1 MSIQVEGL
9 EVKIKSNGKTASEG
23 INALISS
30 MKNVAKNSEGAQKSL
45 KSFNSVLQN
54 TADIAKSI
62 KENLPKNIIGDFSK
76 SFKGLDG
83 VSKKINDVK
92 EQMNDSM
99 RNAGV
104 ENVTDTQ
111 KAVVGE
117 AEAFK
122 DANAEL
128 QKHTSNTIALTGH
141 LDNLR
146 WKLNQTKEAYA
157 EAMRK
162 NDDSKARKLAE
173 QYHTLEKQIQSA
185 TKAQL
190 NFGKVGEIINKA
202 KSVAFYRVIRT
213 AIKGVTDAM
222 KDGLENAY
230 QFSKVMGGEL
240 AEKMDS
246 LASITKQ
253 MKNQFGSAFS
263 ELIIAV
269 KPALDAIING
279 AIKVADTISQIFATL
294 NGDKVYK
301 RANPLSEQW
310 KEATAS
316 AKQYKDLVLGIDEL
330 NILNE
335 SSGGAG
341 GKKQED
347 YASMFEYAPVDSN
360 AWWKDTVDYIRDN
373 FDMIKATAFTIGG
386 LIGAWKVS
394 KVALDF
400 VKNFSSLKDNL
411 KMPIGLTLA
420 IAGATVEFAGA
431 YDWAKNGASIK
442 NILQTVLGAGAL
454 IGGGALAFGAT
465 SLWLTIPLA
474 IAIPVIA
481 IHFADKAEVQQ
492 RLEESP
498 LAGFLDMVQAKIDEW
513 EKANAEIEINIITRQ
528 DAIDSA
534 ISDINGVKTAID
546 RVFELTEGQKVLPQN
561 LFEVKGLIEGIN
573 KMNLDGI
580 HIDLDA
586 DGNIA
591 QTKKDLDLALESL
604 LAFKLSALASDEMV
618 KALVDIKRESAE
630 LAEQD
635 EALKAVQEEL
645 VKATES
651 YQEAYAKYDGLV
663 EKYSGTFSMLS
674 KEVRDAKKDYEV
686 SKGEIDRLKGA
697 VEEINKKHDETKERL
712 NKAQEQ
718 YNFYNEIQ
726 ADAGKVARE
735 QLHPELQGVNDVV
748 TAQVGLLHDATQA
761 MKDYSNAMDD
771 VARKNNST
779 SVISKFNYQSPFPT
793 RGFAEGGFPETGQL
807 FLAREAGAEMVGSVG
822 GHTAVANNDQIVQGI
837 ENGVSSA
844 VAQVLAPYL
853 SQIERNT
860 RETANKDMTV
870 RIGDRDIAKANN
882 RGQKLIGAT
891 IMS

>member
-1 MSIQVEGL
+1 MAIQVEGL

-30 MKNVAKNSEGAQKSL
+30 MKNVAKNSDGAQKSL

-54 TADIAKSI
+54 TADIAKNI

-111 KAVVGE
+111 NAVAGE
-117 AEAFK
+117 AEAFR

-157 EAMRK
+157 EATRK

-269 KPALDAIING
+269 KPVLDAIING

-294 NGDKVYK
+294 NGDKIYK

-316 AKQYKDLVLGIDEL
+316 AKKYKDLVLGIDEL

-360 AWWKDTVDYIRDN
+360 AWWKDSVDYIRDN
-373 FDMIKATAFTIGG
+373 FDIIKTTALAIGTT
-386 LIGAWKVS
+386 IGAWKITKGV
-394 KVALDF
+394 VDF
-400 VKNFSSLKDNL
+400 FKNFKTLRDGLK
-411 KMPIGLTLA
+411 KPVGLTLA
-420 IAGATVEFAGA
+420 VTGATFEFLGGYDIAKSGA
-431 YDWAKNGASIK
+431 NIK
-442 NILQTVLGAGAL
+442 NILETILGAGAF

-474 IAIPVIA
+474 IAIPIIGYELGIKSLGKDAYNNSEFKKAIDDLKKRIEDTSATTLEIEAKIGLSKSKVKEVEENAIKIQLALNRAFELNEKSQKTFSEVNEFTGLIGYLNGLGIEGLHLDLDPDGKLSDTKANMDGIVKDMIVLSLKDVIA
-481 IHFADKAEVQQ
+481 QEIANSLLALEEASRQADKAFGELNEAIEASTEAQHDLNQAQYELENLPFENLGDWIGNVLGIGESAKKAKVKVEQFTIANDEATDACIKANDAFVEAKRVQQ
-492 RLEESP
+492 EASDALDHYNYILGDVNGYVDSLLEH
-498 LAGFLDMVQAKIDEW
+498 LNNGTNGFKDQ
-513 EKANAEIEINIITRQ
+513 T
-528 DAIDSA
+528 
-534 ISDINGVKTAID
+534 TAIND
-546 RVFELTEGQKVLPQN
+546 EIDALGRLAQKQA
-561 LFEVKGLIEGIN
+561 EVAGSFVTFSTN
-573 KMNLDGI
+573 K
-580 HIDLDA
+580 
-586 DGNIA
+586 
-591 QTKKDLDLALESL
+591 
-604 LAFKLSALASDEMV
+604 V
-618 KALVDIKRESAE
+618 K
-630 LAEQD
+630 
-635 EALKAVQEEL
+635 
-645 VKATES
+645 
-651 YQEAYAKYDGLV
+651 
-663 EKYSGTFSMLS
+663 EKYG
-674 KEVRDAKKDYEV
+674 
-686 SKGEIDRLKGA
+686 G
-697 VEEINKKHDETKERL
+697 
-712 NKAQEQ
+712 
-718 YNFYNEIQ
+718 
-726 ADAGKVARE
+726 
-735 QLHPELQGVNDVV
+735 
-748 TAQVGLLHDATQA
+748 
-761 MKDYSNAMDD
+761 
-771 VARKNNST
+771 
-779 SVISKFNYQSPFPT
+779 
-793 RGFAEGGFPETGQL
+793 GFAEGGFPETGQL

-837 ENGVSSA
+837 ESGVRSA
-844 VAQVLAPYL
+844 VAEVLAPYL

-860 RETANKDMTV
+860 RESANKDLTV

>member
-1 MSIQVEGL
+1 MAIQVEGL

-23 INALISS
+23 INALITS
-30 MKNVAKNSEGAQKSL
+30 MKNVAKNSDGARNSL

-54 TADIAKSI
+54 TAEIAKTI
-62 KENLPKNIIGDFSK
+62 KDNLPKNIIGDYSK
-76 SFKGLDG
+76 SFKGLDN
-83 VSKKINDVK
+83 VSKKIGTIK
-92 EQMNDSM
+92 EQMNDAM
-99 RNAGV
+99 NAVGYGETSGV
-104 ENVTDTQ
+104 QNTVE
-111 KAVVGE
+111 KE
-117 AEAFK
+117 AEAYK
-122 DANAEL
+122 DANEEIK
-128 QKHTSNTIALTGH
+128 KHTSNTVALTGH

-146 WKLNQTKEAYA
+146 WKLNETKKAYD

-202 KSVAFYRVIRT
+202 KSVAFYRLIRT

-240 AEKMDS
+240 AEKMDA

-263 ELIIAV
+263 ELVIAV

-279 AIKVADTISQIFATL
+279 AIKVADTIAQIFATL

-316 AKQYKDLVLGIDEL
+316 AKKYKDLVLGIDEL

-360 AWWKDTVDYIRDN
+360 AWWKDSVDYIRDN
-373 FDMIKATAFTIGG
+373 FDMIKTTALAIGG

-400 VKNFSSLKDNL
+400 IKNFSALKDSL

-431 YDWAKNGASIK
+431 YDWGKNGASIR
-442 NILQTVLGAGAL
+442 NVLQTILGAGAL

-465 SLWLTIPLA
+465 SLILTIPLA
-474 IAIPVIA
+474 IVIPIVGYELGIK
-481 IHFADKAEVQQ
+481 KAG
-492 RLEESP
+492 EEAYNNSEFKK
-498 LAGFLDMVQAKIDEW
+498 ALDDLGERIQETAKINID
-513 EKANAEIEINIITRQ
+513 IEAQI
-528 DAIDSA
+528 
-534 ISDINGVKTAID
+534 GLGK
-546 RVFELTEGQKVLPQN
+546 QKVRD
-561 LFEVKGLIEGIN
+561 IEENAI
-573 KMNLDGI
+573 KI
-580 HIDLDA
+580 
-586 DGNIA
+586 
-591 QTKKDLDLALESL
+591 QLA
-604 LAFKLSALASDEMV
+604 
-618 KALVDIKRESAE
+618 
-630 LAEQD
+630 
-635 EALKAVQEEL
+635 
-645 VKATES
+645 
-651 YQEAYAKYDGLV
+651 
-663 EKYSGTFSMLS
+663 
-674 KEVRDAKKDYEV
+674 
-686 SKGEIDRLKGA
+686 
-697 VEEINKKHDETKERL
+697 L
-712 NKAQEQ
+712 NKAFELNEKSEKTFSEVNQFTGLINYLNGLGIEGLHLDLDPDGKLEQTKSHMDGIVKDMIMMALKDQIAQEIANSIIAMENASRNSEKAYGELNEAIKASTEAQ
-718 YNFYNEIQ
+718 SNLNQALYEQENLPFENLGDYIGNVLGIGENARKAKIRVDEFTRANEEATKKCEEANEEFVKAKKVEQEAGDALDFYNSILGDLDGYTDSLLGHLGGVTTEFNNQTTAINDETEAVKRLLDELSKIGSTVANVGTQ
-726 ADAGKVARE
+726 AIA
-735 QLHPELQGVNDVV
+735 NV
-748 TAQVGLLHDATQA
+748 TAKKYA
-761 MKDYSNAMDD
+761 S
-771 VARKNNST
+771 
-779 SVISKFNYQSPFPT
+779 
-793 RGFAEGGFPETGQL
+793 GGFPETGQL

-837 ENGVSSA
+837 ESGVYQA
-844 VAQVLAPYL
+844 VAQALSPYL
-853 SQIERNT
+853 AQIERNT

-882 RGQKLIGAT
+882 RGQKLLGAN
-891 IMS
+891 IVS

>member
-1 MSIQVEGL
+1 MAIQVEGL

-62 KENLPKNIIGDFSK
+62 KENLPKNIIGDYSK
-76 SFKGLDG
+76 SFKGLDN
-83 VSKKINDVK
+83 VSKKIGTIK
-92 EQMNDSM
+92 EQMNDAM
-99 RNAGV
+99 NTAGYGETSGVQETV
-104 ENVTDTQ
+104 E
-111 KAVVGE
+111 KE
-117 AEAFK
+117 AEAYK
-122 DANAEL
+122 DANEEIK
-128 QKHTSNTIALTGH
+128 KHTSNTVALTGH

-146 WKLNQTKEAYA
+146 WKLNQTKEAYD

-202 KSVAFYRVIRT
+202 KSVAFYRIIRT

-316 AKQYKDLVLGIDEL
+316 AKKYKDLVLGIDEL

-373 FDMIKATAFTIGG
+373 FDMIKTTAFAIGG
-386 LIGAWKVS
+386 ALIGWKVS
-394 KVALDF
+394 KSVLDF
-400 VKNFSSLKDNL
+400 IKNFGVLKDGL
-411 KMPIGLTLA
+411 KKPIGLTLA
-420 IAGATVEFAGA
+420 VVGATLEFKGG
-431 YDWAKNGASIK
+431 YDIAKNGA
-442 NILQTVLGAGAL
+442 NIENIVETILGAGGL
-454 IGGGALAFGAT
+454 IGSGALAFGAT

-474 IAIPVIA
+474 IAIPIVGYQLGIKSLGKDAYNESEFKKA
-481 IHFADKAEVQQ
+481 IDDLKKRIEGTSAITLDIESKIGLGKDKVKEVQ
-492 RLEESP
+492 EN
-498 LAGFLDMVQAKIDEW
+498 AIKIQIALN
-513 EKANAEIEINIITRQ
+513 K
-528 DAIDSA
+528 
-534 ISDINGVKTAID
+534 
-546 RVFELTEGQKVLPQN
+546 VFELNAKSYKTIGEIN
-561 LFEVKGLIEGIN
+561 EFTGLVDYLNGLNISG
-573 KMNLDGI
+573 L
-580 HIDLDA
+580 HLDLDPNGKLVDTKSNMDA
-586 DGNIA
+586 IVRDLLITSLQDTVIKELANSMLEFDRATKNANDAWRERDDATRKASDAQKALNDAIA
-591 QTKKDLDLALESL
+591 EMNNYTYVDLSAYGLGIMGIGKGAKEAQVKVEKFRQANEEAQKALESANETYGKAKKVEIEAGEAL
-604 LAFKLSALASDEMV
+604 EYYNTMLGDLGGFADDTLAHLGGMTTEFNNQTTAINNEIASV
-618 KALVDIKRESAE
+618 QR
-630 LAEQD
+630 LAE
-635 EALKAVQEEL
+635 E
-645 VKATES
+645 
-651 YQEAYAKYDGLV
+651 
-663 EKYSGTFSMLS
+663 LS
-674 KEVRDAKKDYEV
+674 KVTVSAMSVSVENAKK
-686 SKGEIDRLKGA
+686 
-697 VEEINKKHDETKERL
+697 
-712 NKAQEQ
+712 
-718 YNFYNEIQ
+718 
-726 ADAGKVARE
+726 
-735 QLHPELQGVNDVV
+735 
-748 TAQVGLLHDATQA
+748 
-761 MKDYSNAMDD
+761 
-771 VARKNNST
+771 
-779 SVISKFNYQSPFPT
+779 KFGG
-793 RGFAEGGFPETGQL
+793 GFAEGGFPETGQL
-807 FLAREAGAEMVGSVG
+807 FLAREAGAEMVGSIG

-837 ENGVSSA
+837 ESGVYSA
-844 VAQVLAPYL
+844 VANALSPWL

-860 RETANKDMTV
+860 RESASKDLTV